1 MAERQLTQEY
11 VRSLFEYAPETGV
24 LTWKERPIEH
34 FATEQSWR
42 LMNKRCAGKVAG
54 SSHAGEGSYLAI
66 CLKGT
71 KYLVHRLI
79 WLHVHGEEP
88 DEVDHLNG
96 VRNDNRI
103 SNLRNVSRSENMKN
117 KRLSNSN
124 KSGVTGVVWHKA
136 AGKWVAQ
143 IRVSGQQYHLGVFE
157 TVEEAANVRAAA
169 QREHCFFV
177 NHGR

>member
-11 VRSLFEYAPETGV
+11 VRSLFEYDPETGV
-24 LTWKERPIEH
+24 LTWKERPREH

-54 SSHAGEGSYLAI
+54 SLHQGKGSYLAI
-66 CLKGT
+66 CLKGV
-71 KYLVHRLI
+71 KFLVHRLI
-79 WLHVHGEEP
+79 WVWVTGEWP
-88 DEVDHLNG
+88 DEVDHING
-96 VRNDNRI
+96 DRADNRFC
-103 SNLRNVSRSENMKN
+103 NLRNVSRAENMKN
-117 KRLSNSN
+117 KRLSSAN

-169 QREHCFFV
+169 QREHCFFA